1 MSYYKNGIL
10 TTKKKK
16 AKKAKHGQ
24 DYPGGR
30 EKKNLLAVTV

>member
-16 AKKAKHGQ
+16 AEKAKHGQ
-24 DYPGGR
+24 DYPGER
-30 EKKNLLAVTV
+30 EKKSLLALTV